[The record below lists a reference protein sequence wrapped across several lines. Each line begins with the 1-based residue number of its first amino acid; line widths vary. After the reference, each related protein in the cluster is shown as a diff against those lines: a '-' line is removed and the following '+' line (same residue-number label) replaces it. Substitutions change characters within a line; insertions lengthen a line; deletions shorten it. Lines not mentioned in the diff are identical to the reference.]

1 LKSTH
6 QLLALISVSGF
17 MLRWYWRMR
26 TSPLAQL
33 LLTKTLPHIVDT
45 VFLISGLALAWKLT
59 LFNAIPGWL
68 VAKLIGLVAYILLGA
83 AAMRCTSRLPLSTGV
98 FLAAIACFGWIIS
111 VAMTKSP
118 FGFFLVFS

>member
-1 LKSTH
+1 
-6 QLLALISVSGF
+6 
-17 MLRWYWRMR
+17 MR
-26 TSPLAQL
+26 ASPLAQL
-33 LLTKTLPHIVDT
+33 RLTKTLPHIVDT